1 MDEWADPAAEDWFGR
16 RTFDGPPLTRDEM
29 STMKTERSMR
39 VSVCLPTLDEAATV
53 GGICEAIRRELM
65 EGADLVDEL
74 IVVDSGSQDSSVEV
88 AARAGATV
96 HAVAEILPDYEGL
109 EPGKGGK
116 GEALWKSLAVCSG
129 DLVVWIDADIRN
141 FSISFVTKLLAPLL
155 AHPEITIVK
164 GFYERPLTRDEKT
177 IEPGGARVTELA
189 ARPLIQLLYPELGG
203 VIQPLSG
210 EYAGYRG
217 RLLQLPFFSGYAVDV
232 VLLLDVA
239 ERFGIDGIAQVD
251 LGTRIHRNRDILA
264 LGRTSF
270 EVTQG
275 ILNRLDE
282 LGRIKLPLDL
292 PDRLLQFASRDGEMR
307 ATMALLPVIELPP
320 MASVLEGRS
329 GR

>member
-1 MDEWADPAAEDWFGR
+1 MSEWVDPAVEDWFRR
-16 RTFDGPPLTRDEM
+16 RTFDGALLTRDEM
-29 STMKTERSMR
+29 STMKTERGIR

-53 GGICEAIRRELM
+53 GGICEAIVRELM
-65 EGADLVDEL
+65 EGVELVDEL
-74 IVVDSGSQDSSVEV
+74 IVVDSGSQDSTVEV
-88 AARAGATV
+88 AERAGARV
-96 HAVAEILPDYEGL
+96 HAVTEILPEHEGL
-109 EPGKGGK
+109 ESGKGGK
-116 GEALWKSLAVCSG
+116 GEALWKSLAVCTG
-129 DLVVWIDADIRN
+129 DLVVWVDADIRN
-141 FSISFVTKLLAPLL
+141 FSISFVMNLLSPLL

-164 GFYERPLTRDEKT
+164 GFYERPLMTDQET
-177 IEPGGARVTELA
+177 IASGGARVTELS

-210 EYAGYRG
+210 EYAGYRE

-232 VLLLDVA
+232 VLLIDVA

-270 EVTQG
+270 EVVQG

-282 LGRIKLPLDL
+282 LGRIKVPADL

-307 ATMALLPVIELPP
+307 ATIAPLPIVELPP
-320 MASVLEGRS
+320 MASVLKGPSS
-329 GR
+329 G